1 MRSTPARRS
10 GHPGRPGLTGLAG
23 LVSAGL
29 ALAVTEIVAAFGGAG
44 APSVVSAVGNRMV
57 DALAASLKDLAV
69 ALFGTG
75 DKVALLVGIVVV
87 ALGFGALAGWV
98 EHRRRWTGAAVIAA
112 FAVVGLWAVSTDAQ
126 AAALPV
132 AACLIG
138 AAAGIA
144 TLRMLVGGFLAPGAA
159 ERRPG
164 AGADAAAPAADPR
177 VRTPSRRAF
186 LTAAGSV
193 GAGAAVL
200 AVGSR
205 RLRALGSAGGTESAT
220 QALPAPARTVPVP
233 PAEPTPA
240 GLSPYLTPTAD
251 FYRIDTALLVP
262 RVDARTWS
270 LSITGL
276 VDRPLRLTY
285 DDLLAAELVEVPV
298 TISCVSNEI
307 GGDLVGTAQW
317 RGIPLGSL
325 LERAGVRPEA
335 EQVFARSVDGFTA
348 GFPVGAVRD
357 GRTALLA
364 VGMNGEPLPTRH
376 GFPARLVVAGL
387 YGYVSAVKWLAEI
400 RLTPWDGVDGYWM
413 PRGWSKEG
421 PVKTQSRID
430 VPRAGSVVAP
440 GPAAIAGVAW
450 APTRGIRAVE
460 VSIDGGAWQAARVLP
475 VASDE
480 TWAQWVF
487 DGWTADPG
495 RHRITVRATDGT
507 GIVQD
512 ATIRRP
518 DPDGATG
525 HHTVSVTVR

>member
-1 MRSTPARRS
+1 MRSDNARFA
-10 GHPGRPGLTGLAG
+10 GLAGLAG
-23 LVSAGL
+23 LVSAGM
-29 ALAVTEIVAAFGGAG
+29 ALAVTEVVAAFGGAG
-44 APSVVSAVGNRMV
+44 APSVVSAVGNRLV

-75 DKVALLVGIVVV
+75 HKAALLVGIVVV
-87 ALGFGALAGWV
+87 ALTFGAVAGWA
-98 EHRRRWTGAAVIAA
+98 ERRRRWAGAAVIGVFAA
-112 FAVVGLWAVSTDAQ
+112 VGLWAVSTDAQ
-126 AAALPV
+126 AATALPV

-138 AAAGIA
+138 AAAGVA
-144 TLRMLVGGFLAPGAA
+144 TLRLLIGGFLAPAA
-159 ERRPG
+159 GPVRPG
-164 AGADAAAPAADPR
+164 AAGAVDPR

-205 RLRALGSAGGTESAT
+205 RLRELGAAGGAESAT
-220 QALPAPARTVPVP
+220 RGLPAPTRTVALPPVA
-233 PAEPTPA
+233 PAPT

-251 FYRIDTALLVP
+251 FFRIDTALLVP
-262 RVDARTWS
+262 RVDARTWA

-325 LERAGVRPEA
+325 LDRAGVRPEA
-335 EQVFARSVDGFTA
+335 EQLFARSVDGFTA

-430 VPRAGSVVAP
+430 VPRAGSVVTP
-440 GPAAIAGVAW
+440 GPTAIAGVAW

-460 VSIDGGAWQAARVLP
+460 VSIDGGAWQAARVLA

-487 DGWTADPG
+487 DGWSADPG

-507 GIVQD
+507 GVVQD